1 MQCFQQNAYILS
13 DILLFEKRY
22 EKNVRFQTSFFS
34 PTKGKEFLASSLP
47 KGAFN
52 NYVDQI
58 LLNFEF
64 PSSGKNGIL
73 RTIFLF
79 LRDSPM
85 DILLIP
91 HPPLLVHVVIE

>member
-1 MQCFQQNAYILS
+1 MRKMS
-13 DILLFEKRY
+13 P
-22 EKNVRFQTSFFS
+22 FFS

-47 KGAFN
+47 KEAFN

-58 LLNFEF
+58 LPNFEF

-73 RTIFLF
+73 HTIFLF

-85 DILLIP
+85 DILLP
-91 HPPLLVHVVIE
+91 LLSGFGCSGNELATKKPPLDLTYLNTISNN